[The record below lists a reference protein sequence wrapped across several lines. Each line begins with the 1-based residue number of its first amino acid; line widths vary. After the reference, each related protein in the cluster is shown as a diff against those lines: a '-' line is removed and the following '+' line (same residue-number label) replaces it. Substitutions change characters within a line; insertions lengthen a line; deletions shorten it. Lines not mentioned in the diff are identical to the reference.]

1 MGYGGDLKPTGQ
13 NLDFYMGANSWM
25 EPLPGLS
32 RAPELVDNAYKENN
46 KNITG
51 RVLPGFGI
59 SGNAPFSSQGFH
71 HDNFISMSGSWVGA
85 GGNMPTNK
93 FNLLDDPHIRFQ
105 RQYSDNGLKYAA
117 LSYVSHQSSVV
128 GSSASMDRRR
138 DFGFVAQCQ
147 RNVLDKL
154 FAEEATE
161 EQQRC
166 LLKTLPSSYQAQQDP
181 RFDGLDTTVTE
192 CNNVNM
198 VTCECEDNEELKPRN
213 DPRTFPG
220 MRIIARTTA
229 TDENN
234 SANSLIVSLLTIFI
248 SLLV

>member
-1 MGYGGDLKPTGQ
+1 M
-13 NLDFYMGANSWM
+13 
-25 EPLPGLS
+25 
-32 RAPELVDNAYKENN
+32 
-46 KNITG
+46 
-51 RVLPGFGI
+51 PGFGI

-71 HDNFISMSGSWVGA
+71 HDNFISMSGSWVGE

-154 FAEEATE
+154 FASDAVSDHH
-161 EQQRC
+161 
-166 LLKTLPSSYQAQQDP
+166 L
-181 RFDGLDTTVTE
+181 
-192 CNNVNM
+192 
-198 VTCECEDNEELKPRN
+198 
-213 DPRTFPG
+213 TF
-220 MRIIARTTA
+220 
-229 TDENN
+229 
-234 SANSLIVSLLTIFI
+234 
-248 SLLV
+248 